1 MKTSRLAR
9 KLTTSPCASVSW
21 RRAMVYYEVTNLR
34 RGVDGAT
41 ACAARATATPHRSE
55 AACCAPA
62 ARRRMRILT
71 SPRGVPSDSAGDE
84 VWLAVRCRPHTNL
97 NQIPGGTS
105 PPVPVALRTRCMDPW
120 RPRDAAVRAALAAAE
135 CMPSVKR
142 AESGRGWTRGRYV
155 LALLLKVF
163 RGRSGWDIARD
174 LRAWVRHIERDLGL
188 RGRLKF
194 RRAPWQA
201 P

>member
-1 MKTSRLAR
+1 
-9 KLTTSPCASVSW
+9 
-21 RRAMVYYEVTNLR
+21 
-34 RGVDGAT
+34 
-41 ACAARATATPHRSE
+41 
-55 AACCAPA
+55 
-62 ARRRMRILT
+62 
-71 SPRGVPSDSAGDE
+71 
-84 VWLAVRCRPHTNL
+84 
-97 NQIPGGTS
+97 
-105 PPVPVALRTRCMDPW
+105 MDPW